1 MKTATKMNDLAK
13 LLLGMSLSVLVT
25 VLAGWATLDY
35 ATPQELEKL
44 EAEVDS
50 LRDILT
56 ELRIKVGVSD

>member
-25 VLAGWATLDY
+25 VLTGWATMDY

>member
-25 VLAGWATLDY
+25 VLTGWATMDY
-35 ATPQELEKL
+35 ATPEELEKL
-44 EAEVDS
+44 EAELDD

-56 ELRIKVGVSD
+56 DLRIKVGVSD

>member
-1 MKTATKMNDLAK
+1 MKTTAKMNDLAK

-25 VLAGWATLDY
+25 VLTGWATMDY